1 MLANHIDQGVRDG
14 KVPDAAPG
22 LGLGEPCLSSI
33 QMSPVDRPAHTQNL
47 VIQVNVT
54 DLQAAEFPA
63 SQPAGKRGEKHRQ
76 PRVIRHVLGQHA
88 QLLGS
93 DRRYVLPYGIRFR
106 RYRKDERIVLKQWR
120 GPIHAHGC
128 GRAEHGLE
136 PHAGPSERPLP
147 LGMRAVIPAFDMSG
161 LDFRQAQPFE
171 RGHEMGD
178 VQVQVASG
186 SSGYPFAVGQRVF
199 GGPLLDILLEHH
211 LVGSF
216 PPHAVTGMNPRLD
229 AFGM

>member
-1 MLANHIDQGVRDG
+1 
-14 KVPDAAPG
+14 
-22 LGLGEPCLSSI
+22 
-33 QMSPVDRPAHTQNL
+33 
-47 VIQVNVT
+47 
-54 DLQAAEFPA
+54 
-63 SQPAGKRGEKHRQ
+63 
-76 PRVIRHVLGQHA
+76 
-88 QLLGS
+88 
-93 DRRYVLPYGIRFR
+93 
-106 RYRKDERIVLKQWR
+106 
-120 GPIHAHGC
+120 
-128 GRAEHGLE
+128 
-136 PHAGPSERPLP
+136 
-147 LGMRAVIPAFDMSG
+147 MRAVIPAFDMSG